1 LFKHEKNENTMAD
14 NIKLVIAVVLMA
26 AAIILFYGYAEYST
40 LLRVLGLLASAGVSL
55 FIASK
60 TAIGSTALSYIRST
74 EIEVRKVV
82 WPTRQETVQTTLL
95 VILMVMIAALMLW
108 AVDSLLGLIVRT
120 LTA

>member
-1 LFKHEKNENTMAD
+1 MAD

-26 AAIILFYGYAEYST
+26 TAIALFYGYAEYST
-40 LLRVLGLLASAGVSL
+40 LLRVLGLLATAGVSL

-95 VILMVMIAALMLW
+95 VILMVMVAALMLW

-120 LTA
+120 LTV